1 MTRWSSLN
9 EYNLSS
15 QEQISYNISESP
27 NIGTIMK
34 VAKERINFVA
44 GEDNIG
50 GSPFLSIKF
59 KSAVIPIRHTKKLK

>member
-1 MTRWSSLN
+1 
-9 EYNLSS
+9 
-15 QEQISYNISESP
+15 
-27 NIGTIMK
+27 MK